1 MAGVVV
7 PYAAWLR
14 VYEPL
19 AAFPEPERS
28 RWAAYVADPARPGRV
43 ELLAAEQAGAVR
55 RAMAVPPRIGPGI
68 AGKDRHHE
76 GAFVLDRSADSTDP
90 TDPTDP
96 TAASA
101 ADRTYLCPLDEQL
114 RSWNALAALQQ
125 DVPEP
130 LLSAFVPPSVAE
142 QAREAYD
149 QWRRQ
154 NPPREPRILT
164 STWHVPLWWF
174 VAFTA
179 EERLLTLGPTVER
192 TLLYRTG
199 MGKAR
204 QRMARALEV
213 LRRTMGAEAMVT
225 EGVEEVA
232 RWLEEF
238 HPHSRVELDYGGLA
252 FLVDDDALAADVSA
266 ADVADGLAALSAGE
280 PDTAAAAYA
289 RLVDRWREVHA
300 LEHAT

>member
-55 RAMAVPPRIGPGI
+55 RAIAVPPRIGPGN
-68 AGKDRHHE
+68 DRTRE
-76 GAFVLDRSADSTDP
+76 GAFVLDRSAGSADSAH
-90 TDPTDP
+90 P
-96 TAASA
+96 TASGD

-114 RSWNALAALQQ
+114 RSWNALAALEH

-142 QAREAYD
+142 QAREAYEA
-149 QWRRQ
+149 WRRQ
-154 NPPREPRILT
+154 HAPREPRILT

-179 EERLLTLGPTVER
+179 EERLLTLGPTTER

-213 LRRTMGAEAMVT
+213 LRRTMGPESMVT

-289 RLVDRWREVHA
+289 RLVDRWRDVHA

>member
-1 MAGVVV
+1 MAGVAV

-43 ELLAAEQAGAVR
+43 ALLAAEQAGAVR
-55 RAMAVPPRIGPGI
+55 RAIAVPPRIGPGNEG
-68 AGKDRHHE
+68 AGG
-76 GAFVLDRSADSTDP
+76 GAFVLDRLAGSSDSARSSADG
-90 TDPTDP
+90 
-96 TAASA
+96 AAE
-101 ADRTYLCPLDEQL
+101 RTYLCPLDEQL

-142 QAREAYD
+142 QAREEYEA
-149 QWRRQ
+149 WRRR
-154 NPPREPRILT
+154 NAPREPRILT

-179 EERLLTLGPTVER
+179 EERLLPLGPPAAR
-192 TLLYRTG
+192 PLLYRTG
-199 MGKAR
+199 LGKAR
-204 QRMARALEV
+204 QRMARALAV
-213 LRRTMGAEAMVT
+213 LRRTMGAESMVT

-252 FLVDDDALAADVSA
+252 FLVDDEALAGDVSA

-289 RLVDRWREVHA
+289 RLVDRWRDVHA
-300 LEHAT
+300 LELAAQQC